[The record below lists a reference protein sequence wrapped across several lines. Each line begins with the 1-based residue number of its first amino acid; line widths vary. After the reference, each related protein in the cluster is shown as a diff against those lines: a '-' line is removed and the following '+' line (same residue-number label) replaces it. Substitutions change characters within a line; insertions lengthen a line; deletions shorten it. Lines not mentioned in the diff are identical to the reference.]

1 MENQQTSENCFIQG
15 LKLAHQSFAE
25 FVNYFSPLLASRSSI
40 APSSEVWQYAE
51 RREGEREEEERGQIA
66 YDKPEKKKK
75 NNEGGKSFLPGQ
87 KENTYMDSMISLN
100 DWTMIMQCI
109 YNS

>member
-1 MENQQTSENCFIQG
+1 MENQQTSENCFIRG

-66 YDKPEKKKK
+66 YDEPEKKTPK
-75 NNEGGKSFLPGQ
+75 Q
-87 KENTYMDSMISLN
+87 
-100 DWTMIMQCI
+100 
-109 YNS
+109 

>member
-1 MENQQTSENCFIQG
+1 MENQQTSENCFIRG

-66 YDKPEKKKK
+66 YDEPEKKKK
-75 NNEGGKSFLPGQ
+75 NKTMREKNPPSRDKKKTL
-87 KENTYMDSMISLN
+87 T
-100 DWTMIMQCI
+100 WTV
-109 YNS
+109 